1 MKQLVFAL
9 LCSVSL
15 SACAQSSTP
24 QATDG
29 QKIGVGSNAPTA
41 TKPPTAH
48 NPMFQPSI
56 AIAPLPRSPR
66 SIPERTRPTRSFHL
80 T

>member
-24 QATDG
+24 QAADG

-41 TKPPTAH
+41 TKPIAE
-48 NPMFQPSI
+48 PSF
-56 AIAPLPRSPR
+56 AAGSP
-66 SIPERTRPTRSFHL
+66 EEKVRTCSRA
-80 T
+80 